1 MLINHRKSLIQ
12 HYESILNG
20 QKLEKAKNV
29 QFGEFS
35 KNCSILMGQKLVENA
50 KIDNSNET
58 FVAIFQQCANAGN
71 IHWNFFEL

>member
-1 MLINHRKSLIQ
+1 MDKSWKRPKMFNLANFRKT
-12 HYESILNG
+12 EAFG
-20 QKLEKAKNV
+20 QTV
-29 QFGEFS
+29 IP
-35 KNCSILMGQKLVENA
+35 NCSILMGQKLVENA